1 MMTGDDNPPK
11 MIGTKQHR
19 VMTPNMDLSSVKKEL
34 LRQVKLSSEDIFID
48 EVVSAPPPVH
58 SSASEPAMYWL
69 VQNIGWRGQ
78 MLILT
83 LFPFLSFAVCLQC
96 FETVGWVS
104 GRASGL

>member
-48 EVVSAPPPVH
+48 EVVSAPPPCAQQCLRACYVL
-58 SSASEPAMYWL
+58 AGSEHRLARADVDPHP
-69 VQNIGWRGQ
+69 
-78 MLILT
+78 
-83 LFPFLSFAVCLQC
+83 FPFSFICSLPSVL
-96 FETVGWVS
+96 
-104 GRASGL
+104 